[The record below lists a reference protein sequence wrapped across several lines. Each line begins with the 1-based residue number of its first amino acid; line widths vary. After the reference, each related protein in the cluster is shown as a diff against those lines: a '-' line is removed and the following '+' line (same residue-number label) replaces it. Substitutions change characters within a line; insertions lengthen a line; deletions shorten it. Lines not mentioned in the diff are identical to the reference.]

1 MAMSRSV
8 FERVRSTNM
17 YTAAA
22 VDEPVY
28 WNRNESGVAFR
39 VTGTIVKSYETIVA
53 VITPGVIY
61 LTPQWDCS
69 RTTTKHVME
78 RVRNVVSATPR
89 EIRTAICNGTSIDGV
104 SITII
109 HANKWGELYV

>member
-1 MAMSRSV
+1 MAKTD
-8 FERVRSTNM
+8 FKRVRSTNC
-17 YTAAA
+17 YVARA
-22 VDEPVY
+22 DQEPVY

-53 VITPGVIY
+53 VITSDEIY

-78 RVRNVVSATPR
+78 WVRDVITTTPR
-89 EIRTAICNGTSIDGV
+89 DIRKAICDGTSIDGV
-104 SITII
+104 SITLI
-109 HANKWGELYV
+109 HANKCGELYV

>member
-1 MAMSRSV
+1 MAKTD
-8 FERVRSTNM
+8 FKRVRSTNM
-17 YTAAA
+17 YTALA

-28 WNRNESGVAFR
+28 WNRNGSGVAYW
-39 VTGTIVKSYETIVA
+39 VSGTIVKSYDTVVA
-53 VITPGVIY
+53 VITSDEIY

-78 RVRNVVSATPR
+78 WVRDVVSATPR
-89 EIRTAICNGTSIDGV
+89 EIRTAICNGTSIDDV
-104 SITII
+104 PITII

>member
-1 MAMSRSV
+1 MAKTD
-8 FERVRSTNM
+8 FKRVRSTNC
-17 YTAAA
+17 YVARA
-22 VDEPVY
+22 DNEPVY
-28 WNRNESGVAFR
+28 WNRNESGVAYR

-53 VITPGVIY
+53 VITPDEIY

-78 RVRNVVSATPR
+78 WVRDVVSTTPR
-89 EIRTAICNGTSIDGV
+89 EIRAALCNGTSIDDV
-104 SITII
+104 PITII

>member
-1 MAMSRSV
+1 MALTD
-8 FERVRSTNM
+8 FKRVRSTNC
-17 YTAAA
+17 YVARA
-22 VDEPVY
+22 DGEPVY
-28 WNRNESGVAFR
+28 WNRNGSGVAYW

-53 VITPGVIY
+53 VITPDEIY

-78 RVRNVVSATPR
+78 WVRDVISAAPR
-89 EIRTAICNGTSIDGV
+89 DIRKAICTGTPIDDV